1 MLIAL
6 GLIFAAAALVLA
18 RLFFLASRRP
28 SNDPRSYLQQPAP
41 PDARCVVCAGD
52 SLTHASLSGDYVS
65 ALRERVSDR
74 GFTFVNAG
82 VNGDTTADLLRRL
95 DSIIACR
102 PSAVT
107 ILIGTNDCRS
117 GGNPIESA
125 RAHLAEIVS
134 RLARETQARIA
145 LLSIP
150 PIGEDLGSST
160 NQRVSAYNAQVR
172 ELATAQGVAYLPLHE
187 TLCASIERAALPPS
201 ALEFNAALVLSV
213 GMRRY
218 LLGRGWDDIAHENGL
233 AVLTDQLH
241 TSQRAAALIADLIA
255 RWLDAAELDAPR
267 SADSQ
272 R

>member
-6 GLIFAAAALVLA
+6 GLIFAAAGLVLA
-18 RLFFLASRRP
+18 RLFYVASRRP
-28 SNDPRSYLQQPAP
+28 SNDLRSYLQEHPVPA
-41 PDARCVVCAGD
+41 AERCVICAGD
-52 SLTHASLSGDYVS
+52 SLTHASFSGDYVS
-65 ALRERVSDR
+65 ALRERLGDR
-74 GFTFVNAG
+74 GYAFVNAG

-95 DSIIACR
+95 DPVIACR

-117 GGNPIESA
+117 GPIEPA
-125 RAHLAEIVS
+125 RANLAAILA
-134 RLARETQARIA
+134 RLSRETQARVA
-145 LLSIP
+145 VLSIP
-150 PIGEDLGSST
+150 PLGEDLTSSA
-160 NQRVSAYNAQVR
+160 NQRVAAYNALVR
-172 ELATAQGVAYLPLHE
+172 ELAGAHGAVYLPLHE

-241 TSQRAAALIADLIA
+241 TSERAAALIADLIA
-255 RWLDAAELDAPR
+255 RWLDAAEQSPAR

-272 R
+272 Q